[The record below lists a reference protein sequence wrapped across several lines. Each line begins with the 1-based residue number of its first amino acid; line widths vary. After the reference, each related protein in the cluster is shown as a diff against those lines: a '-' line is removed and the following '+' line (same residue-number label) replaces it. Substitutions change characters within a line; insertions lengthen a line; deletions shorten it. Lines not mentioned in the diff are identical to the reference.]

1 MKKFFCCLKIDVK
14 SGEEAFRGSE
24 SSVQQL
30 PHLSIVP
37 LNRFS
42 SCRF

>member
-24 SSVQQL
+24 SFVQQL
-30 PHLSIVP
+30 PPSLYCASQS
-37 LNRFS
+37 F
-42 SCRF
+42 